1 MAVAKDF
8 SEHLEP
14 FLEWLDAAEKAAQ
27 AQETVSV
34 DPERIALQLED
45 QQNLV
50 EDVLGHYN
58 DQEAI
63 QEIGQ
68 DLLRLSEPGEDRENL
83 QHRLQDVAGRY
94 QDLSNHAQSHLADM
108 QDALPLS
115 EQFYNTHDELQS
127 LLQQVEPELRGAEPT
142 GPEAEAQVNVSK
154 AFAYKL
160 FNFIRG
166 FNLIILIFQSDFRSV
181 FVQPEKPSY

>member
-1 MAVAKDF
+1 MGVAKDF

-34 DPERIALQLED
+34 DPERIALQIED
-45 QQNLV
+45 QQSLV
-50 EDVLGHYN
+50 EDVLGHHN

-63 QEIGQ
+63 QAVGQ

-94 QDLSNHAQSHLADM
+94 QDLCDHSQAHLADM

-127 LLQQVEPELRGAEPT
+127 LLQQVEPELRAAEPT
-142 GPEAEAQVNVSK
+142 GPEAEAQVNVC
-154 AFAYKL
+154 AIRYTL
-160 FNFIRG
+160 FTVMIMRG
-166 FNLIILIFQSDFRSV
+166 SEFD
-181 FVQPEKPSY
+181 YH